1 MFRDYLLQPKRPR
14 WHPIEFSI
22 NFDTGEIRG
31 RDALYIIDTLKMIQ
45 RSGSTSIEPS
55 PATWTITDPLH
66 NKTEFAACIGF
77 KWILDD
83 DLEAAYPVIEDNSQE
98 GDIL

>member
-22 NFDTGEIRG
+22 DFETGEIRG
-31 RDALYIIDTLKMIQ
+31 RDAQYIIDTLESIQ
-45 RSGSTSIEPS
+45 RSGFVGIEPC
-55 PATWTITDPLH
+55 PADWVIDDPFH
-66 NKTEFAACIGF
+66 NKTQFAACIGF
-77 KWILDD
+77 KWILDA
-83 DLEAAYPVIEDNSQE
+83 DLEAAYPVIEDNSQD

>member
-1 MFRDYLLQPKRPR
+1 MFHDYVLQPKRPR

-22 NFDTGEIRG
+22 DFDTGAIRG
-31 RDALYIIDTLKMIQ
+31 RDAHFLTQVLRSVSLAGLTPID
-45 RSGSTSIEPS
+45 
-55 PATWTITDPLH
+55 PAPASWPIVDPLH

-77 KWILDD
+77 EWILDD
-83 DLEAAYPVIEDNSQE
+83 DLEAAYPVIEDNSQP

>member
-14 WHPIEFSI
+14 WRPIEFSI

-31 RDALYIIDTLKMIQ
+31 RDALYILATLKNIQ
-45 RSGSTSIEPS
+45 MGGETPIEPS
-55 PATWTITDPLH
+55 PATWIITDPLH

>member
-1 MFRDYLLQPKRPR
+1 MQPKRPR
-14 WHPIEFSI
+14 WRPIEFSI
-22 NFDTGEIRG
+22 DFETGEIRG
-31 RDALYIIDTLKMIQ
+31 RDALYILATLQNVQMGGETP
-45 RSGSTSIEPS
+45 SEPN
-55 PATWTITDPLH
+55 PAPGVITDPLH

-83 DLEAAYPVIEDNSQE
+83 DLEAAYPVIGDSSQD